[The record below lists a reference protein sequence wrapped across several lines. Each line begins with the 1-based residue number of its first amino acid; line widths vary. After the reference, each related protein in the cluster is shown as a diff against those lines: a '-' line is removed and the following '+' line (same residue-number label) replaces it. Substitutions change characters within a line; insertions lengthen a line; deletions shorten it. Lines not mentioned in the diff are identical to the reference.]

1 MNILIALDGSACSIT
16 AVDEIVKRP
25 WPTDAVVKVIHIVEP
40 FHTERGAWHA
50 NYVPIAIK
58 VQKELLEA
66 GRQLVL
72 EPAEKLKA
80 CFGEKN
86 VSCEVQEGYTADC
99 ILDIAE
105 SWPADL
111 IVVGSHGRKGFTR
124 FLLGSVSQSIVSRA
138 SCSVEVVREKRKCEK
153 LEENN

>member
-1 MNILIALDGSACSIT
+1 MNILIALDGSACSMA

-25 WPTDAVVKVIHIVEP
+25 WPENTLVKVVHIVEP

-50 NYVPIAIK
+50 NYVPIAVK

-66 GRQLVL
+66 GKSIVE
-72 EPAEKLKA
+72 EPAEKLKNH
-80 CFGEKN
+80 FGEEM
-86 VSCEVQEGYTADC
+86 VTCEVQEGYTADR
-99 ILDIAE
+99 ILETAE
-105 SWPADL
+105 SWPADM

-138 SCSVEVVREKRKCEK
+138 NCSVEVVKVKQEVETEPKQ
-153 LEENN
+153 